1 LRKYSKHN
9 HSSFYEYMEEK
20 LNKYFQLDELHRSV
34 VNYMTMKILGVPNE
48 KLENYV
54 KDIDVMGLVRE
65 FTQEKNVRIALNLKQ
80 TAYMMK
86 RFKYIKMDE
95 SKGYKT
101 NFGSMDFSKF
111 PVFSEIPKL
120 NVDNHVSNIYADN
133 NLLISKLD
141 EMLVTLESV
150 DIPSKWRLSCHF
162 DEYGHLISYDC
173 NQMGDE

>member
-1 LRKYSKHN
+1 MRKYSKHN

-20 LNKYFQLDELHRSV
+20 LNKYCQLDELHRSV
-34 VNYMTMKILGVPNE
+34 INYMTMKILGVPNE

-65 FTQEKNVRIALNLKQ
+65 FTMEKNVRIALNLKQ
-80 TAYMMK
+80 TTYMMK

-120 NVDNHVSNIYADN
+120 NVDNHVSNICTDN

-141 EMLVTLESV
+141 EMIAALESV
-150 DIPSKWRLSCHF
+150 NIPRKWRLSYHF
-162 DEYGHLISYDC
+162 DEYGNLISYDC
-173 NQMGDE
+173 NQIGDE